1 MKSWIDF
8 GKTLAMRMDR
18 DDMSSYAAA
27 LAYKFL
33 FSLFPLILFLTA
45 LLGFLHLPTNM
56 NQFLAPISTLLPPS
70 VMVLLKDTMKQVIQH
85 ENPTILSIG
94 IIVFVWEMSGAFM
107 GLMDAFNHAYQ
118 VPYPYHRSVW
128 WRFALALITGLLIS
142 IVFIVALLIG
152 LGGYMITQWFLQF
165 AFHWQVT
172 ALVSSV
178 IRWVLLLAL
187 LIVSLD
193 ILYTILPDVDLR
205 FIFFRPGTMVATTS
219 FMLMSGG
226 FSLYIS
232 HFNNYNKMYGSLG
245 TVILLLLYLYL
256 FALA

>member
-1 MKSWIDF
+1 
-8 GKTLAMRMDR
+8 
-18 DDMSSYAAA
+18 
-27 LAYKFL
+27 
-33 FSLFPLILFLTA
+33 
-45 LLGFLHLPTNM
+45 
-56 NQFLAPISTLLPPS
+56 
-70 VMVLLKDTMKQVIQH
+70 
-85 ENPTILSIG
+85 
-94 IIVFVWEMSGAFM
+94 
-107 GLMDAFNHAYQ
+107 
-118 VPYPYHRSVW
+118 
-128 WRFALALITGLLIS
+128 
-142 IVFIVALLIG
+142 
-152 LGGYMITQWFLQF
+152 

-205 FIFFRPGTMVATTS
+205 FSFFRPGTMVATTS
-219 FMLMSGG
+219 FVLMSGG

-256 FALA
+256 FALAILLGVELNAMTEKPVDPSVKR